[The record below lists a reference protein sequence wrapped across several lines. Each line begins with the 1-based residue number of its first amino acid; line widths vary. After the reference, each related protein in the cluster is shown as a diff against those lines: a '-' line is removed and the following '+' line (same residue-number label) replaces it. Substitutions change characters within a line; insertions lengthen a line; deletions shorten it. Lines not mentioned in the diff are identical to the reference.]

1 MPHQNGAAPDHRGD
15 GGEAQSSV
23 LGWLATATDSR
34 PHNTRLQLVRAD
46 LVGAD
51 TAVAAGI
58 TATGQARRGERAMT
72 AVAERRPRSDADD
85 PTQLR
90 FHPLADSG
98 SSPILGVD
106 PGITG
111 GIAFLFANRVVAEDI
126 PTAGGEVDVDTL
138 VRRVREMQPA
148 LAIIERANAMPKQ
161 GVASTF
167 KYGVAYGALRT
178 VVALCNI
185 PYRLVT
191 PGKWKTTSA
200 STATRKNRGRWQ
212 SNSGRAAGSSHGKKT
227 TGEQRPR

>member
-1 MPHQNGAAPDHRGD
+1 MTLNAREPFARNIAQQGD
-15 GGEAQSSV
+15 
-23 LGWLATATDSR
+23 
-34 PHNTRLQLVRAD
+34 
-46 LVGAD
+46 
-51 TAVAAGI
+51 
-58 TATGQARRGERAMT
+58 
-72 AVAERRPRSDADD
+72 
-85 PTQLR
+85 
-90 FHPLADSG
+90 G

-191 PGKWKTTSA
+191 PGKWKNHFGLDSDKEKSRA
-200 STATRKNRGRWQ
+200 LAIQFWPGCGYFARKKDH
-212 SNSGRAAGSSHGKKT
+212 GRAEAALIARYGAETWGSLS
-227 TGEQRPR
+227 

>member
-1 MPHQNGAAPDHRGD
+1 
-15 GGEAQSSV
+15 
-23 LGWLATATDSR
+23 
-34 PHNTRLQLVRAD
+34 
-46 LVGAD
+46 
-51 TAVAAGI
+51 
-58 TATGQARRGERAMT
+58 MT
-72 AVAERRPRSDADD
+72 ALVSR
-85 PTQLR
+85 
-90 FHPLADSG
+90 HPINRNSLEVYWASQ
-98 SSPILGVD
+98 PILGID

-178 VVALCNI
+178 TVALCNI

-191 PGKWKTTSA
+191 PSKWKAHFHLDADKEKSRALAIQLWPGCGYFSRVKDHGRSEAALIARYGAETVARGGGLSA
-200 STATRKNRGRWQ
+200 HTAGDSIERG
-212 SNSGRAAGSSHGKKT
+212 
-227 TGEQRPR
+227 